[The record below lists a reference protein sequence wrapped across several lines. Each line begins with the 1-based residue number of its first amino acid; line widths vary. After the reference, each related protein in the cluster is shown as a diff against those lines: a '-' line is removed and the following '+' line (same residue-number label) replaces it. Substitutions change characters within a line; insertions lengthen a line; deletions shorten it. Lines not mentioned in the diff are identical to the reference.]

1 MASHAG
7 AWPAVSIGI
16 EIYGK
21 RDFHRKIADSIT
33 ISATIDNR
41 FYCAAA
47 EKFRDRGRCIGDLI
61 SRLRYPGA
69 RMASL
74 ALDQSTPR
82 ARPETPARA
91 PVELI
96 DSRAIGVDL
105 EKIAKAHEGNEREMR
120 TALAKRLKAALI
132 EGRAKA
138 EQLLLKDRQGRRC
151 AERLCRMEDEIIR
164 ILFEFAKKH
173 LYPSQ
178 NPSESEHMAVIAT
191 GGYGRGLQAPGSD
204 IDLLFLLPYKQTAWG
219 ESIAEAILYCLW
231 DTGLKVGHATRSVD
245 ECIRQAKAD
254 MTIRTAI
261 LEARFLLGDRK
272 LYDELVK
279 RFDNDV
285 VRNTAAKFVAAKLAE
300 REERIRRSG
309 QSRYLVEPNVKDGK
323 GGLRDLHTLFWIAK
337 YVYRVREPDELI
349 KRGVF
354 DKHEYQLFRRCEDFL
369 WAVRCHMHFVTNR
382 AEERLGFDIQREIA
396 QRLGYTAHPGQQDVE
411 RFMKHYFLIAKDVG
425 DLTAIVC
432 AQLEDDQNK
441 SIPVLSRVMAK
452 FVTAKRK
459 VLTETEDFIVD
470 KNRIR
475 LAQANV
481 FKRDPVNLIRI
492 FRLAQ
497 KHNLAFHPDAM
508 RVITRSLHLINSDL
522 RDDKEANRLF
532 LEIIISKNDPETVLR
547 RMNEAGVLG
556 RFVPAFGKIVAMMQ
570 FNMYHHYTVDE
581 HLLRCIGLLAD
592 IERGEKDTPLA
603 HELFQSLRPGNR
615 TVLYVTM
622 FLHDIA
628 KGRIED
634 HSIAGA
640 RVARRLCPRLGLSAA
655 DTEVVAWLIE
665 NHLVMSSVAQSRDLS
680 DRKTIENFAAVV
692 QSTERLKLL
701 MILTT
706 ADIRAV
712 GPGVWNGWKAQLL
725 RTLYYETEPVLTG
738 GFSEVNRA
746 QRVATAQTEFRQAL
760 KHWPAERLESYI
772 SRLYPAYWLKVD
784 LQHKVEHAHFLM
796 GAEDAGKTLA
806 TTVGYDSGNVTELT
820 VLAPDHPWLLSIIA
834 GACAMAG
841 ANIVDAQIFTTT
853 DGLALDTISLSRE
866 FERDEDEQR
875 RANRI
880 ADSIEKALRGE
891 LRLPDTLGK
900 RVAPKGRIKA
910 FALEP
915 TVAIN
920 NQWSHRYTMME
931 VTGLDRTG
939 LLYEMTT
946 TLSKLNL
953 NIASAHVATFGERV
967 VDVFYVTD
975 LMGAQITSPTRQAA
989 IKRAI
994 IPLFGPEAKP
1004 SKAKAEA

>member
-1 MASHAG
+1 
-7 AWPAVSIGI
+7 
-16 EIYGK
+16 
-21 RDFHRKIADSIT
+21 
-33 ISATIDNR
+33 
-41 FYCAAA
+41 
-47 EKFRDRGRCIGDLI
+47 
-61 SRLRYPGA
+61 
-69 RMASL
+69 MASL
-74 ALDQSTPR
+74 ALETAHRPAHEPAPR
-82 ARPETPARA
+82 PSS
-91 PVELI
+91 ELI
-96 DSRAIGVDL
+96 DTRAVGADL
-105 EKIAKAHEGNEREMR
+105 EKLAKRHAGNERELR
-120 TALAKRLKAALI
+120 AAVAQRLKAALI
-132 EGRAKA
+132 DGRAKA
-138 EQLLLKDRQGRRC
+138 EQLLLKDRHGRRC
-151 AERLCRMEDEIIR
+151 AERICRLEDDIIGL
-164 ILFEFAKKH
+164 LFDFARK

-178 NPSESEHMAVIAT
+178 NPSEAEHMAIVAT

-219 ESIAEAILYCLW
+219 EQIAEAILYCLW

-254 MTIRTAI
+254 MTVRTAI

-272 LYDELVK
+272 LFNELIT
-279 RFDNDV
+279 RFDHEV

-300 REERIRRSG
+300 REERIRKAG

-337 YVYRVREPDELI
+337 YVYRVREPDELL

-354 DKHEYQLFRRCEDFL
+354 DKQEYQLFRRCEDFL
-369 WAVRCHMHFVTNR
+369 WAVRCHVHFVTGR
-382 AEERLGFDIQREIA
+382 AEERLSFDIQREIA
-396 QRLGYTAHPGQQDVE
+396 VRLGYTAHPGQKDVE
-411 RFMKHYFLIAKDVG
+411 RFMKHYFLVAKDVG
-425 DLTAIVC
+425 DLTAILS
-432 AQLEDDQNK
+432 AELEDSHAK
-441 SIPVLSRVMAK
+441 SVPVLSRMMARLRPARRRSLAGSDD
-452 FVTAKRK
+452 FV
-459 VLTETEDFIVD
+459 VD
-470 KNRIR
+470 NNRITV
-475 LAQANV
+475 ANAGV

-497 KHNLAFHPDAM
+497 KNNFAFHPDAM
-508 RVITRSLHLINSDL
+508 RAITRSLNLIDAKL
-522 RDDKEANRLF
+522 REDKQANALF
-532 LEIIISKNDPETVLR
+532 LEILTSRHDPETVLR

-556 RFVPAFGKIVAMMQ
+556 KFVPAFGKIVAMMQ

-581 HLLRCIGLLAD
+581 HLLRCIGML
-592 IERGEKDTPLA
+592 EEFEHGGKETPLA
-603 HELFQSLRPGNR
+603 NELMQKILPANR
-615 TVLYVTM
+615 KVLYVTM

-640 RVARRLCPRLGLSAA
+640 RVARRFCPRLGFSPA
-655 DTEVVAWLIE
+655 DTETVAWLIE

-692 QSTERLKLL
+692 QTAERLKLL
-701 MILTT
+701 MLLTT

-738 GFSEVNRA
+738 GFSEINRA
-746 QRVATAQTEFRQAL
+746 QRVALAQTEFREAL
-760 KHWPAERLESYI
+760 KIWPPAELDAYVAK
-772 SRLYPAYWLKVD
+772 LYPAYWLKVD
-784 LQHKVEHAHFLM
+784 LPHKLNHARLVST
-796 GAEDAGKTLA
+796 ADKVGKTLA
-806 TTVGYDSGNVTELT
+806 TDISFDSGAVTELT

-841 ANIVDAQIFTTT
+841 ANIVDAQIYTTT
-853 DGLALDTISLSRE
+853 DGRALDTISLSRE

-891 LRLPDTLGK
+891 LRLPDVVTK
-900 RVAPKGRIKA
+900 RMPPKGRIKA

-915 TVAIN
+915 SVIIN
-920 NQWSHRYTMME
+920 NQWSHRFTMVE
-931 VTGLDRTG
+931 VSGLDRTG
-939 LLYEMTT
+939 LLYELTA

-953 NIASAHVATFGERV
+953 NITSAHVATFGERV

-989 IKRAI
+989 IKRAL
-994 IPLFGPEAKP
+994 IPLFAV
-1004 SKAKAEA
+1004 AEASGKQAKD

>member
-1 MASHAG
+1 
-7 AWPAVSIGI
+7 
-16 EIYGK
+16 
-21 RDFHRKIADSIT
+21 
-33 ISATIDNR
+33 
-41 FYCAAA
+41 
-47 EKFRDRGRCIGDLI
+47 
-61 SRLRYPGA
+61 
-69 RMASL
+69 MASL
-74 ALDQSTPR
+74 ALETGTHPG
-82 ARPETPARA
+82 PEYPNRSSG
-91 PVELI
+91 ELI
-96 DSRAIGVDL
+96 DFRAVAADL
-105 EKIAKAHEGNEREMR
+105 ESLAETHSGGGRELR
-120 TALAKRLKAALI
+120 SALAQRLKAALI

-138 EQLLLKDRQGRRC
+138 EQLLLKDRHGRRC
-151 AERLCRMEDEIIR
+151 AERLCRLEDEIIR
-164 ILFEFAKKH
+164 LLFEFARKH

-178 NPSESEHMAVIAT
+178 NPSEAEHMAVIAT

-261 LEARFLLGDRK
+261 LEARFLLGDQQ
-272 LYDELVK
+272 LFDELVK
-279 RFDNDV
+279 RFDNEV
-285 VRNTAAKFVAAKLAE
+285 VRNTATEFVAAKLGE
-300 REERIRRSG
+300 REDRVRRSG

-354 DKHEYQLFRRCEDFL
+354 DKQEYQLFRRCEYFL
-369 WAVRCHMHFVTNR
+369 WSVRCHMHFVTGR
-382 AEERLGFDIQREIA
+382 AEERLSFDIQREIA
-396 QRLGYTAHPGQQDVE
+396 VRLGYTEHPGQQDVE

-425 DLTAIVC
+425 DLTAILC
-432 AQLEDDQNK
+432 ADLEDSHAK
-441 SIPVLSRVMAK
+441 SVPVLSRVMAK
-452 FVTAKRK
+452 FRPLKRRK
-459 VLTETEDFIVD
+459 LAESDDFIVD
-470 KNRIR
+470 KNRITV
-475 LAQANV
+475 AAANV
-481 FKRDPVNLIRI
+481 FKRDPVNLIRV
-492 FRLAQ
+492 FYLAQ

-508 RVITRSLHLINSDL
+508 RAITRSLKLIDAKL

-532 LEIIISKNDPETVLR
+532 LEILTSKNDPETVLR

-556 RFVPAFGKIVAMMQ
+556 HFVPAFGKIVAMMQ

-581 HLLRCIGLLAD
+581 HLLRCIGILRE
-592 IERGEKDTPLA
+592 IETGGSKDAPLA
-603 HELFQSLRPGNR
+603 NDLIHKLLPGNR
-615 TVLYVTM
+615 TLLYVTL

-640 RVARRLCPRLGLSAA
+640 RVARRLCPRLGFSPA
-655 DTEVVAWLIE
+655 DTETVAWLIE

-680 DRKTIENFAAVV
+680 DRKTIENFAALV
-692 QSTERLKLL
+692 QSAERLKLL
-701 MILTT
+701 AILTT

-746 QRVATAQTEFRQAL
+746 QRVAMAQTEFREAM
-760 KHWPAERLESYI
+760 KDWPADRLERYVAKH
-772 SRLYPAYWLKVD
+772 YAPYWLKVD
-784 LQHKVEHAHFLM
+784 LPHKIEHANFVRA
-796 GAEDAGKTLA
+796 AEDAEKSLA
-806 TTVGYDSGNVTELT
+806 TTIGYDSGNVTELT

-834 GACAMAG
+834 GACAIAG

-853 DGLALDTISLSRE
+853 DGRALDTISLSRE
-866 FERDEDEQR
+866 FERDEDEKR
-875 RANRI
+875 RADRI

-891 LRLPDTLGK
+891 LRLPDTVGT
-900 RVAPKGRIKA
+900 RAAPKGRIKA

-915 TVAIN
+915 TVVVN
-920 NQWSHRYTMME
+920 NQWSHRYTMVE
-931 VTGLDRTG
+931 ITGLDRTG
-939 LLYEMTT
+939 LLYEMTA

-989 IKRAI
+989 IKRAL
-994 IPLFGPEAKP
+994 IPLFTAQEAEAKHG
-1004 SKAKAEA
+1004 KAKSDAKA